1 MKCCSILVVLQNNYT
16 ANFNILFLR
25 ILIFLKSIHRV
36 PSLGSLILTIKNNFL
51 LINHLVLF
59 LEHYLYMSREQGTFC
74 FTNLKLYLIKI
85 KIIEK
90 IGKMLKKRESHW
102 KYSKINTR
110 LEFFIYF
117 SFS

>member
-1 MKCCSILVVLQNNYT
+1 MLLYPCNTTKQLYSKLQYFVSQNL
-16 ANFNILFLR
+16 NIPEINPQSALFGFSN
-25 ILIFLKSIHRV
+25 IDNQKH
-36 PSLGSLILTIKNNFL
+36 NFL

-90 IGKMLKKRESHW
+90 KGKMLKKRESHW